1 MVATLALNVSP
12 RVRILV
18 LVALAAAAAATIVIG
33 ATLLQSQDS
42 AASELPKGDPPL
54 VLDFGLRQDP
64 EARDLTRAA
73 RLYQEGNGEA
83 AARVFAR
90 YRSIEAQIGQA
101 LSAWPSGSLERLES
115 LAAEQPSNGIV
126 RLNLGFALFWSGRR
140 DDAVAAWRQTLR
152 IAPDSLAAVR
162 AGDLLYPRFAPGL
175 PVFVPDRPQG
185 AVGRHLVAGVR
196 FQRLGRPLSA
206 RREFDTAARLAPDDP
221 QPLVA
226 AAVARFDKA
235 NPAAAFSRLGPLARR
250 FPRAPT
256 VRFHLG
262 LMLLWMGRVDDAE
275 AQLRRARALAPTS
288 PLGREAARFLERLES
303 IENG

>member
-1 MVATLALNVSP
+1 MGKSGATLGTNVSP

-18 LVALAAAAAATIVIG
+18 LVALAAAAAAAVAIG

-54 VLDFGLRQDP
+54 VLDLGLRQDP
-64 EARDLTRAA
+64 EARDLMRAA
-73 RLYQEGNGEA
+73 RLYQEGNKNA

-90 YRSIEAQIGQA
+90 YRSVDAQVGQA
-101 LSAWPSGSLERLES
+101 LSAWPSGSLERLEG

-140 DDAVAAWRQTLR
+140 EDAVAAWRQTLR

-185 AVGRHLVAGVR
+185 AVGRHLIAGVR

-206 RREFDTAARLAPDDP
+206 RREFDAAARLAPADP

-235 NPAAAFSRLGPLARR
+235 DPAVAFSRLGPLATR

-262 LMLLWMGRVDDAE
+262 LLLLWMGRVDDAE
-275 AQLRRARALAPTS
+275 AQLRRARAVAPSS
-288 PLGREAARFLERLES
+288 PLGREAGRFLARLES
-303 IENG
+303 N